1 MKLPRWFH
9 RFGSPP
15 YVFNLADA
23 FAPWLGGIALALI
36 AVGSYWGLFVAPPDF
51 RQGEVYRIIYI
62 HPQTAYVGMMAYTV
76 MAISAGVGF
85 IWRIKVAHAVA
96 VSAAPIG
103 ASFTFCALVTGA
115 IWGRPTWGTYW
126 EWGDP
131 RLMFELLL
139 LFLFLGYLA
148 LRAAFDDRDKA
159 DRVSAVLAVVGVVNV
174 PIIHYSVVWWNTLHQ
189 DATVSDLTE
198 APSMDTSMLIPF
210 LIMVA
215 GFTFLFYWLLLRRL
229 QAEIIERERGTRWLQ
244 DLARQGAG

>member
-15 YVFNLADA
+15 YVYGLAETL
-23 FAPWLGGIALALI
+23 APWLGGAALLLL
-36 AVGSYWGLFVAPPDF
+36 AVGSFWGLVVAPPDYV
-51 RQGEVYRIIYI
+51 QGEVYRIIYI
-62 HPQTAYVGMMAYTV
+62 HPQSAYIGMMAYTL
-76 MAISAGVGF
+76 MAVAAGIGF
-85 IWRIKVAHAVA
+85 IWRIKIAYAVA

-126 EWGDP
+126 DWGDP

-159 DRVSAVLAVVGVVNV
+159 DRVSAILAVVGVVNV
-174 PIIHYSVVWWNTLHQ
+174 PIIHYSVLWWNTLHQ
-189 DATVSDLTE
+189 GPTFSTLDG
-198 APSMDTSMLIPF
+198 PSMDTSMLIPF
-210 LIMVA
+210 LIMLLA
-215 GFTFLFYWLLLRRL
+215 FTLLFYWLLLRRL
-229 QAEIIERERGTRWLQ
+229 QGEILGRERGARWLRERFET
-244 DLARQGAG
+244 ARI

>member
-15 YVFNLADA
+15 YVYRLAQTL
-23 FAPWLGGIALALI
+23 APWLGWGALATLVAGAYLGI
-36 AVGSYWGLFVAPPDF
+36 VVAPPDYL
-51 RQGEVYRIIYI
+51 QGEVYRIIYI
-62 HPQTAYVGMMAYTV
+62 HPQSAYIGMMAYTL
-76 MAISAGVGF
+76 MAVAGGVGF
-85 IWRIKVAHAVA
+85 IWRIKLAHAVA

-139 LFLFLGYLA
+139 WFLFLGYLA

-159 DRVSAVLAVVGVVNV
+159 DRVSAILAVVGVVNV
-174 PIIHYSVVWWNTLHQ
+174 PIIHYSVLWWNTLHQ
-189 DATVSDLTE
+189 GPTISRLDQ
-198 APSMDTSMLIPF
+198 PSMDTSMLIPF
-210 LIMVA
+210 LLMVA
-215 GFTFLFYWLLLRRL
+215 GFTLLFYWLLLRRL
-229 QAEIIERERGTRWLQ
+229 QAEIIERERGARWLGE
-244 DLARQGAG
+244 LVVGAK

>member
-15 YVFNLADA
+15 WVYRLADRL
-23 FAPWLGGIALALI
+23 APWLGG
-36 AVGSYWGLFVAPPDF
+36 VGVLLLVIGGYLGLVVAPPDYL
-51 RQGEVYRIIYI
+51 QGEVYRIIYI
-62 HPQTAYVGMMAYTV
+62 HPQSAYIGMMAYTV

-85 IWRIKVAHAVA
+85 IWRIKLAHAVA
-96 VSAAPIG
+96 VAAAPIG

-126 EWGDP
+126 DWGDP

-159 DRVSAVLAVVGVVNV
+159 DRVSAVLAVVGIVNV
-174 PIIHYSVVWWNTLHQ
+174 PIIHYSVLWWNTLHQ
-189 DATVSDLTE
+189 GPTISRLDSPA
-198 APSMDTSMLIPF
+198 MDTSMLIPF
-210 LIMVA
+210 LTMVA
-215 GFTFLFYWLLLRRL
+215 SFTALFYWLLLRRL
-229 QAEIIERERGTRWLQ
+229 QAEIVDRERGTRWLRE
-244 DLARQGAG
+244 LTGGAKA